1 MKRNVHS
8 TAPRRSGAAVQ
19 ALPAPHRPAPL
30 RALLI
35 LAAFL
40 ALAIALLPALSAA
53 AAPSETFPKII
64 QLPDG
69 FQPEGIATGRGH
81 SFYVGSI
88 AGGAI
93 YAGDLRTGM
102 GQVIVPARADR
113 TALGIAVDQ
122 RSNYLFVAGGP
133 LGAAYVYDLESG
145 DDVGVY
151 QFFATLFA
159 GVVNDVVVTRDAAY
173 FTDSFRPVL
182 YRVPLGPGGE
192 LAANGAF
199 DEIALNGIPYEP
211 GQFNANGI
219 VATPDGKSLFI
230 VNSFFGT
237 LYKVDPGTGDAM
249 EIDLGGDTVQTGDGL
264 VLDGHTLYVVQNTMN
279 KIGVT
284 QLDPTFTSGTV
295 LEPISDIKFRV
306 PTTAAQF
313 GDDLYAVNAR
323 FDVAPPQ
330 FPAYPPLYPGVEFD
344 VVKVSKH

>member
-8 TAPRRSGAAVQ
+8 TAPRRSSAAVHV
-19 ALPAPHRPAPL
+19 LPSLHRPAPL

-53 AAPSETFPKII
+53 AAPAETFPKII
-64 QLPDG
+64 QLSDG

-88 AGGAI
+88 AGGAV

-133 LGAAYVYDLESG
+133 LGAAYVYDLETG

-192 LAANGAF
+192 VFANGAF
-199 DEIALNGIPYEP
+199 DEITLNGIPYEP

-237 LYKVDPGTGDAM
+237 LYKVNPGTGEAM

-279 KIGVT
+279 KIGVVE
-284 QLDPTFTSGTV
+284 LDPTFTSGTV